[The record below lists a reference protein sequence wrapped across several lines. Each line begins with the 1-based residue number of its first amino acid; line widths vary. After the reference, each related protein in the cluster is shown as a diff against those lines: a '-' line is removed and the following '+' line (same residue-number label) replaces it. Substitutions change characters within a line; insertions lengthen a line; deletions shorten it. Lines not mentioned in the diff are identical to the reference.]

1 MKLRQWERSWGRF
14 TPDTFLRRNKPQINH
29 PIRQL
34 ILEEAR
40 KSGNLVLE
48 VGCGTC
54 ISYPLYKKAGIHYTG
69 IDITEKFIEYAKSVY
84 KGIDARVGSILDL
97 PFKDGSYHTSY
108 AKSVLDHMHPQDI
121 GKAITE
127 LARVS
132 RVKMMVAFDYEPTSE
147 PALIRFDTR
156 KKFYANRYNEGEVLG
171 LLRGVKGV
179 KSLRIIK
186 NIGFNKMALYIVE
199 KA

>member
-1 MKLRQWERSWGRF
+1 MKLRQWEQSWAKF

-40 KSGNLVLE
+40 SGGAVLE
-48 VGCGTC
+48 AGCGTC
-54 ISYPLYKKAGIHYTG
+54 ISYPLYRKAGIRYTG
-69 IDITEKFIEYAKSVY
+69 VDITEKFIEYAKSVY
-84 KGIDARVGSILDL
+84 PRIDARIGSILSL
-97 PFKDGSYHTSY
+97 PFKDQSYPTAY
-108 AKSVLDHMHPQDI
+108 AKSVLGHMHPQDI
-121 GKAITE
+121 SQAITE

-132 RVKMMVAFDYEPTSE
+132 RFKMMVAFEYAPTSE
-147 PALIRFDTR
+147 PALIRFEPR
-156 KKFYANRYNEGEVLG
+156 KKFYANRYNEGEVVA

-186 NIGFNKMALYIVE
+186 DIGFNKMALYIVE
-199 KA
+199 KG